1 MSVRVP
7 CLLPCLP
14 TRFSTMCNGYYI
26 LCTIEL
32 ETPQIPMD
40 ECMQEPRP
48 TAAHWRSIIDVV
60 RLGQWMLPRG
70 KLGWNLQP
78 RHPFASHGDPRRQDC
93 QRWHK
98 ECSMLFGR
106 AWQATSA

>member
-70 KLGWNLQP
+70 KLVWNL
-78 RHPFASHGDPRRQDC
+78 
-93 QRWHK
+93 
-98 ECSMLFGR
+98 
-106 AWQATSA
+106 